1 MREYLLTL
9 FIAAGA
15 TYLLVAL
22 VGRLAY
28 RIGAVPE
35 VRDRDVH
42 AEPIPRLGGVAM
54 LGGVVAAFLVASELP
69 RLRIVFEQYDDAQ
82 ALLTA
87 AAVVCLIGVADDI
100 WDLDALTKLAGQV
113 LAAGLLTVQGVQFT
127 WLWLPGGILS
137 LGQAQGV
144 VLTVLF
150 VVTVINAVNFVDGLD
165 GLAAGMV
172 GIGAAAFFV
181 YSYVMTL
188 ETSTRMTTAALITVV
203 LTGVCLGFLP
213 HNVNPAR
220 IFMGDSGSML
230 IGLLLAAG
238 SVTLTGRFF
247 SGDLESDQTSLFP
260 ALLPLILPLVV
271 MAVPFI
277 DLLMAVARRT
287 RAGRSP
293 FAPDKKHLHHRLLDI
308 GHSHW
313 RAVLIMWAWTAV
325 VAFGLVALALLG
337 GWVTAVVWIGFGLLA
352 VVITAWR
359 RTRAVGTPA

>member
-9 FIAAGA
+9 FIAAGM
-15 TYLLVAL
+15 TYLLLGL

-28 RIGAVPE
+28 RVGAVPD

-42 AEPIPRLGGVAM
+42 ASPVPRLGGVAM
-54 LGGVVAAFLVASELP
+54 LAGVLAAFVVASELP
-69 RLRIVFEQYDDAQ
+69 RLRIVFEQYDDAR

-87 AAVVCLIGVADDI
+87 AVVVTLVGVADDI
-100 WDLDALTKLAGQV
+100 WDLDALTKFAGQV

-144 VLTVLF
+144 VLTVIF

-172 GIGAAAFFV
+172 GIGAAAFFI
-181 YSYVMTL
+181 YAYVMTL
-188 ETSTRMTTAALITVV
+188 DTSTRMTTAALTTVV

-238 SVTLTGRFF
+238 SVSLTGQFF
-247 SGDLESDQTSLFP
+247 SGDLEGERSSLFP

-277 DLLMAVARRT
+277 DLLLAVGRRT

-293 FAPDKKHLHHRLLDI
+293 FAPDKKHLHHRLLEI
-308 GHSHW
+308 GHSQKQ
-313 RAVLIMWAWTAV
+313 AVLIMWVWSAV

-337 GWVTAVVWIGFGLLA
+337 GWVTAAVFIGFGLLA
-352 VVITAWR
+352 VVFTAWR
-359 RTRAVGTPA
+359 RTRALGTPA